1 MSEDFHPVSSRTASR
16 PVMTARA
23 KSSGVVNVLATCSAP
38 DRESCSTMSV
48 NVPPM
53 SNASRIMR
61 LKAFRLNGGQV

>member
-1 MSEDFHPVSSRTASR
+1 
-16 PVMTARA
+16 MTARA
-23 KSSGVVNVLATCSAP
+23 KSSGVVNVLATCNAP

-61 LKAFRLNGGQV
+61 LRAFRLNGGQV